1 MVDGSVVP
9 AVVEDEG
16 GELVSITWSPPPG
29 LTLDGWASAVK
40 KMTRASAAINWLI
53 GDALL
58 WGTEQFG
65 ELAEQF
71 MDEFG
76 LSYGQLADLK
86 WVAKSF
92 PPERRRRP
100 VSWSHHRELAKLE
113 TSSQEEWLDKCE
125 EEGWSRTM
133 LRQQLR
139 EQGLLPVAKSMTDV
153 EYLEAAVNVVDDSTL
168 LATIK
173 ASFESLEFTHKK
185 EQAIIAVLDAD
196 DDLRANVLAHYSHE
210 GVVI

>member
-1 MVDGSVVP
+1 
-9 AVVEDEG
+9 
-16 GELVSITWSPPPG
+16 
-29 LTLDGWASAVK
+29 
-40 KMTRASAAINWLI
+40 
-53 GDALL
+53 
-58 WGTEQFG
+58 
-65 ELAEQF
+65 
-71 MDEFG
+71 
-76 LSYGQLADLK
+76 
-86 WVAKSF
+86 
-92 PPERRRRP
+92 
-100 VSWSHHRELAKLE
+100 
-113 TSSQEEWLDKCE
+113 
-125 EEGWSRTM
+125 M